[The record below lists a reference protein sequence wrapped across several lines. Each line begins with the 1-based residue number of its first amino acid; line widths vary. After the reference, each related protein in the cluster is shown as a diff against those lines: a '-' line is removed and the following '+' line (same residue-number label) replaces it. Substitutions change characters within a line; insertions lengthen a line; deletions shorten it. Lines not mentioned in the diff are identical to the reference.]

1 MQGDEVMANKNGTP
15 FQMTCVIHRGNE
27 SGDYVADFNRK
38 RAALLRETLETLD
51 EAELNELLMM
61 LEEMKKNRI

>member
-27 SGDYVADFNRK
+27 SSDYVVDFNRK

>member
-15 FQMTCVIHRGNE
+15 FQMTCVIHCGNE
-27 SGDYVADFNRK
+27 CSDYVADFNRK

-51 EAELNELLMM
+51 EAELNELLIM

>member
-1 MQGDEVMANKNGTP
+1 MANKNGTP
-15 FQMTCVIHRGNE
+15 FQMTCVIHCGNE
-27 SGDYVADFNRK
+27 SSDYVADFNRK

-61 LEEMKKNRI
+61 LEEMKKNKI

>member
-15 FQMTCVIHRGNE
+15 FQMTCVIHCGNE
-27 SGDYVADFNRK
+27 SSDHVADFNRK

-51 EAELNELLMM
+51 EAELNELHMM
-61 LEEMKKNRI
+61 LEEMKQNRI

>member
-15 FQMTCVIHRGNE
+15 FHMTCVIHCGKE
-27 SGDYVADFNRK
+27 SSDYVADFNRK
-38 RAALLRETLETLD
+38 RAALLRETLEALD

>member
-15 FQMTCVIHRGNE
+15 FQMTCVIHCGNE
-27 SGDYVADFNRK
+27 SSDYVAD
-38 RAALLRETLETLD
+38 LLRETLETLN
-51 EAELNELLMM
+51 ETELNELLMM